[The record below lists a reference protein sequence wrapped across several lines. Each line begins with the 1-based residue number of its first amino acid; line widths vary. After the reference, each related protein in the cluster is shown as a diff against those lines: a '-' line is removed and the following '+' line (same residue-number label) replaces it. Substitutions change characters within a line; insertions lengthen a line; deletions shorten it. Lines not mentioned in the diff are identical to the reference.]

1 VVTGTPIDIDPSIEY
16 YKAYDSSKTIG
27 QIRHRLATMGD
38 LKQDSKSNV
47 MTKLMAGVI
56 NFKKET
62 DTKPTKFSTWQ
73 VQRMNIPIKK
83 YISTIMVNMERCR
96 WIDPKL

>member
-1 VVTGTPIDIDPSIEY
+1 
-16 YKAYDSSKTIG
+16 
-27 QIRHRLATMGD
+27 MGD

-47 MTKLMAGVI
+47 YDEELMAGVI
-56 NFKKET
+56 NFKRNGYKAN
-62 DTKPTKFSTWQ
+62 KILSTWQ

-96 WIDPKL
+96 WIDPKLKGSEYIVINIPAFKLFYRKNGKRIGI